1 MGKWTRR
8 WTRSIEKLLY
18 RQRRTGDSL
27 VPAKPVVVKMDERSQ
42 QDLLDSK
49 SCSRSIDIPCM
60 PRPGIYVLPS
70 KPDAWNQSMNG
81 QFLSVALRLLDTL
94 NWTRRE
100 YKGKKGLMLRWIL
113 SPDCLVAFS
122 SWNECQPD
130 LSGTQWGLGSLIVFS
145 VLELYIA
152 RLCVTDWL
160 IEY

>member
-18 RQRRTGDSL
+18 RQRRIGDSL

-100 YKGKKGLMLRWIL
+100 YKGKKGLIASVDLVSWLFGGLLFLKWMSARSQWDSMRSWIF
-113 SPDCLVAFS
+113 DC
-122 SWNECQPD
+122 
-130 LSGTQWGLGSLIVFS
+130 VFGFRII
-145 VLELYIA
+145 Y
-152 RLCVTDWL
+152 C
-160 IEY
+160 